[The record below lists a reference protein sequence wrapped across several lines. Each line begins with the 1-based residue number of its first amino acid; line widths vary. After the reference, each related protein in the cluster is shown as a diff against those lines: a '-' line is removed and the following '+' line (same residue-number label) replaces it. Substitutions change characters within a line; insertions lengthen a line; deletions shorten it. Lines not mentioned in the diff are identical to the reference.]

1 MRRFLPDSFVVWALI
16 IVIAGLT
23 VTQISTFT
31 ATINNRAAASRMI
44 GFFHLAERVSSIAR
58 AVADQPAAQRE
69 NLALALST
77 PTLSVRVEKK
87 PLAGVTIAADDE
99 LAELEDILQSRLTD
113 SGIADV
119 HVEKRP
125 RMGGD
130 ASEPD
135 RELTSDAGPVEQD
148 FSDIARRYAS
158 NDTYVASIQL
168 GDGSWLN
175 FILPVAPS
183 ASAWS
188 LDTVG
193 LVLFVVLLVTSASIW
208 ALRRLTMPY
217 GLLAE
222 AAERFGRDINAPPLP
237 EKGPRE
243 IRAASHAFNLMQERL
258 QRVIGDRDQ
267 LAAAI
272 SHDVRTPVTRLRLRA
287 EFIEDPDQRA
297 RMLAD
302 LDEIEVMTRSILTF
316 ARDSAQPEARETID
330 LVSLLETLCDDVP
343 GASID
348 TNDLPSR
355 VPCTAEPVAVKRAIA
370 NLVDNAIRYGGCA
383 KVSLRV
389 ENDAAHILV
398 DDEGPGIP
406 SADLESVFRPFRRL
420 ETSRNRETG
429 GTGLG
434 LTIAR
439 TVARAHGGDV
449 VLSPRPSG
457 GMRAEFILPLA
468 ARPVSPASAGSEPE
482 QSRPQPARTPP
493 AATRS
498 ATLH

>member
-1 MRRFLPDSFVVWALI
+1 
-16 IVIAGLT
+16 
-23 VTQISTFT
+23 
-31 ATINNRAAASRMI
+31 
-44 GFFHLAERVSSIAR
+44 
-58 AVADQPAAQRE
+58 
-69 NLALALST
+69 
-77 PTLSVRVEKK
+77 
-87 PLAGVTIAADDE
+87 
-99 LAELEDILQSRLTD
+99 
-113 SGIADV
+113 
-119 HVEKRP
+119 
-125 RMGGD
+125 
-130 ASEPD
+130 
-135 RELTSDAGPVEQD
+135 
-148 FSDIARRYAS
+148 
-158 NDTYVASIQL
+158 IQL

-355 VPCTAEPVAVKRAIA
+355 VP
-370 NLVDNAIRYGGCA
+370 
-383 KVSLRV
+383 
-389 ENDAAHILV
+389 
-398 DDEGPGIP
+398 
-406 SADLESVFRPFRRL
+406 
-420 ETSRNRETG
+420 
-429 GTGLG
+429 
-434 LTIAR
+434 
-439 TVARAHGGDV
+439 
-449 VLSPRPSG
+449 
-457 GMRAEFILPLA
+457 
-468 ARPVSPASAGSEPE
+468 
-482 QSRPQPARTPP
+482 
-493 AATRS
+493 
-498 ATLH
+498 